1 MLSRNCISFEYLIN
15 PMLTYIF
22 HVEKAFIWGMLANR
36 GFSMPVEGAIVVI
49 VGLTSSVE
57 KGAEPR

>member
-1 MLSRNCISFEYLIN
+1 MLPYISHLQ
-15 PMLTYIF
+15 
-22 HVEKAFIWGMLANR
+22 KAFIWGMLANR
-36 GFSMPVEGAIVVI
+36 GFRMPVEGAIVVI